1 MKKSDTIKGKLIIA
15 AQKCFSRF
23 GFEKATMNDI
33 AREARKGKSSLYYYF
48 KSKEDI
54 FEAVVKTEAEN
65 FKDEVNKA
73 MNQENDLKT
82 RVSLY
87 FTLRMKRFKE
97 LVNLY
102 AIMRD
107 DYLEKLDFIE
117 NIRETYD
124 KEELEFIQS
133 MLQEG
138 VEKNEFHVKS
148 ITDTSY
154 ALAAALKGL
163 EFPLF
168 FNPNEQKLSERIDA
182 LLDILFYG
190 IVKK

>member
-1 MKKSDTIKGKLIIA
+1 MKKSDVIKENLITA
-15 AQKCFSRF
+15 AQNCFNRF

-48 KSKEDI
+48 TSKEEI
-54 FEAVVKTEAEN
+54 FKAVVTTEAEN
-65 FKDEVNKA
+65 FKAEVKQS
-73 MNQENDLKT
+73 MEKEGDLKT
-82 RVSLY
+82 RIKLY

-107 DYLEKLDFIE
+107 DYLKKLDFIE
-117 NIRETYD
+117 NIREKYD
-124 KEELEFIQS
+124 REELEFIQS
-133 MLQEG
+133 ILQEG
-138 VEKNEFHVKS
+138 VEKNELRVKS

-168 FNPNEQKLSERIDA
+168 FNPTEQKLSERIDA
-182 LLDILFYG
+182 LLEILFYG
-190 IVKK
+190 IIKK